1 MLRLH
6 EAHEAAA
13 SADRRRRRNDDVAK
27 RNEYRRAHG
36 LDPATGF
43 LGGGVAASSSG
54 DDGEPGAAAAAVG
67 ESADPNAD
75 DGKRKRFLGIF

>member
-43 LGGGVAASSSG
+43 LGGGVAAS
-54 DDGEPGAAAAAVG
+54 DGEPAAAAAVG